1 MSPSHRV
8 SAASPPRLEFRIPSA
23 GAHLLRARERLRDY
37 LGLYCDEREVVDDVV
52 LCVEEACTNAIRHSG
67 SRDDIT
73 IALEF
78 SDGHLVAL
86 VRDRGCGFATARFEP
101 ALPELMDDHG
111 RGLYIIASLMDDLEL
126 SCDGGCQV
134 RMTRRVAP
142 RGTVPPIES
151 GLGEVRAGDGPG
163 QRATRLRAMLEEID
177 EAFAAFDWE
186 YRCVHANGTAL
197 QLAGKSLDELLG
209 RQPWELFPAL
219 AGSALERAYRDAMEL
234 GKSRTIEHCSSTSGD
249 WLEVR
254 IYPTAAGV
262 SSYYRGINERKR
274 TERDLERLLEAYERE
289 LSRSTLLRDVARAA
303 ASSLGLSEICQR
315 VLEQIHLHADLRA
328 AAIYAADWPAGT
340 LHALALF
347 GYTDAVA
354 AGLRELPIS
363 ALTDCGR
370 LVLEGLP
377 EIVGG
382 RDEAHVASSQ
392 SDATATAP
400 ATLSLPICHQ
410 DETLGALT
418 LRYAAQG
425 GRGPESVE
433 LYRGVAAILGS
444 AMANARSYQVEVE
457 AQEAL
462 RRYKL
467 LADEARDAML
477 FVRRRDGRIL
487 EANRAAESMYGHTRD
502 ELLALSIHDLRA
514 AETATR
520 TVGQMAEAASDGILF
535 ETWHRRR
542 DGSTFPVEVS
552 SRGTATKDG
561 EVMLLSIIRDISRR
575 LQAEQ
580 ALRDSEDR
588 YRGLVDLSPE
598 AILVHA
604 EGRIVFVN
612 PAAVAL
618 LGAATPDELIGIPVL
633 DTIHP
638 DEREA
643 VVARVEHA
651 RQGGVTPLVR
661 RRWLRL
667 DGLVVD
673 TEVTGAG
680 VEFDGKPAVQVVAR
694 DVGARMRAEA
704 AAAAELGFTNTLLR
718 AVEALSSS
726 MQIDTVLD
734 RLAGLLLEA
743 VGAGRLAVLLW
754 DDESGELSVALS
766 KGGASF
772 AVGTTWPRQ
781 GAPGSP
787 VVRRLVAAPVA
798 QTIDFEAADMPHA
811 VRETA
816 ARIGLRLALTLP
828 ITAGAEL
835 LGYVALDERDARREF
850 SARECRLAE
859 AICDQASVALDN
871 ARLYEQ
877 EHDVAQSL
885 RGALLKLPE
894 TVSGL
899 SYAHHYRAA
908 VRPAM
913 VGGDFYDLF
922 ELDHGLLG
930 IVVGDISGK
939 GLPAAVLTSL
949 VKNTIR
955 AHATEKGK
963 TPAEV
968 VSLTNT
974 VLVRETAT
982 ETFATVFF
990 GMLDR
995 RDGRLIYCNAGHPAS
1010 VVVRPGGDV
1019 AALPATSPLIGA
1031 FADFAF
1037 RNAEAHLSC
1046 DDVLFLYTDGLT
1058 DARDGGRLF
1067 GEERLF
1073 EVIGDSCRATPA
1085 EMVTRV
1091 VERVVEFAG
1100 DGLRDD
1106 LAVLA
1111 LQRHEPP
1118 GPSQQKLRFD

>member
-1 MSPSHRV
+1 VSPQRV
-8 SAASPPRLEFRIPSA
+8 PAASPPRLEFRIPPA
-23 GAHLLRARERLRDY
+23 GSHLRRARERLRDY
-37 LGLYCDEREVVDDVV
+37 LGLYCDQRELVDDVV

-78 SDGHLVAL
+78 ADGDLVAL
-86 VRDRGCGFATARFEP
+86 VRDRGRGFATARLEP
-101 ALPELMDDHG
+101 ALPDLMADHG

-126 SCDGGCQV
+126 CCDRGCQV
-134 RMTRRVAP
+134 RMTRRVVP
-142 RGTVPPIES
+142 RGDVPPIES
-151 GLGEVRAGDGPG
+151 GLGEVRASNGPG
-163 QRATRLRAMLEEID
+163 QRETRLRAMLEEID

-197 QLAGKSLDELLG
+197 QLAGEPLDEVLG
-209 RQPWELFPAL
+209 RHPCELFPTL
-219 AGSALERAYRDAMEL
+219 AGTALERAYRDAMEL
-234 GKSRTIEHCSSTSGD
+234 GKSRTIEHCSSASGE
-249 WLEVR
+249 WLEIR

-262 SSYYRGINERKR
+262 SCYYRRIDQRKR

-303 ASSLGLSEICQR
+303 TSSLGLREICQS

-328 AAIYAADWPAGT
+328 AAIYAADWTTGT
-340 LHALALF
+340 LRALALF
-347 GYTDAVA
+347 GGGDGTAD
-354 AGLRELPIS
+354 LPELPIS
-363 ALTDCGR
+363 ADTDCGR
-370 LVLEGLP
+370 LLLEGLP
-377 EIVGG
+377 ELAAH
-382 RDEAHVASSQ
+382 DESPRARA
-392 SDATATAP
+392 DGIAAAP
-400 ATLSLPICHQ
+400 VTLSLPICHQ

-418 LRYAAQG
+418 LRYAAQSA
-425 GRGPESVE
+425 RDPESVE
-433 LYRGVAAILGS
+433 LYRSVAAILGS
-444 AMANARSYQVEVE
+444 AMANARSYQIEVD
-457 AQEAL
+457 AREAL

-502 ELLALSIHDLRA
+502 ELLGLSIHDLRA

-520 TVGQMAEAASDGILF
+520 TVAQMTAAASDGILF
-535 ETWHRRR
+535 ETTHRRR
-542 DGSTFPVEVS
+542 DGSMFPVEVS

-561 EVMLLSIIRDISRR
+561 EVVLLSIVRDISDR
-575 LQAEQ
+575 LRAEQ

-618 LGAATPDELIGIPVL
+618 LGAATPDELVGKPVL

-638 DEREA
+638 DERAA
-643 VVARVEHA
+643 VVARVEQA
-651 RQGGVTPLVR
+651 RLGRITPLAH

-667 DGLVVD
+667 DGRVVD

-680 VEFDGKPAVQVVAR
+680 VEFDGRPAVQIVAR
-694 DVGARMRAEA
+694 DVGGRVRAEA

-718 AVEALSSS
+718 AAEALSSS

-734 RLAGLLLEA
+734 RLAELLLEA
-743 VGAGRLAVLLW
+743 VGAGRLVVLLW
-754 DDESGELSVALS
+754 DDSNGELSVALS
-766 KGGASF
+766 RGGASF
-772 AVGTTWPRQ
+772 ATGTSWPRE
-781 GAPGSP
+781 GAPASP
-787 VVRRLVAAPVA
+787 VVRRLVTDPVVRA
-798 QTIDFEAADMPHA
+798 IDFEGSDMPRA
-811 VRETA
+811 VREA
-816 ARIGLRLALTLP
+816 AALIGLRLALTLP
-828 ITAGAEL
+828 IMAGAEL

-850 SARECRLAE
+850 SQRETRLAK
-859 AICDQASVALDN
+859 AICDQAAVTLDN
-871 ARLYEQ
+871 ARLYQQ
-877 EHDVAQSL
+877 EHNVAQAL
-885 RGALLKLPE
+885 RAALLKLPA
-894 TVSGL
+894 TVAGL
-899 SYAHHYRAA
+899 SYAYHYRPA

-922 ELDHGLLG
+922 ELDHGLVG

-939 GLPAAVLTSL
+939 GIPAAVLTSL

-955 AHATEKGK
+955 AHAIEKGK
-963 TPAEV
+963 TPADV
-968 VSLTNT
+968 ISLANT
-974 VLVRETAT
+974 VLVRETAA

-995 RDGRLIYCNAGHPAS
+995 RDGRLVYCNAGHPAS
-1010 VVVRPGGDV
+1010 VVVHPEGDV

-1031 FADFAF
+1031 FPDFSF

-1046 DDVLFLYTDGLT
+1046 DDLLFLYTDGLT
-1058 DARDGGRLF
+1058 DARDGRRLF

-1073 EVIGDSCRATPA
+1073 EALRVSCGATPV

-1091 VERVVEFAG
+1091 IDRVVGFAG

-1111 LQRHEPP
+1111 LRRHEPP
-1118 GPSQQKLRFD
+1118 GPSQQKLRLG

>member
-1 MSPSHRV
+1 MSSSYRV
-8 SAASPPRLEFRIPSA
+8 PAASPPRLEFRIPSA
-23 GAHLLRARERLRDY
+23 GSHLLRARERLRDY
-37 LGLYCDEREVVDDVV
+37 LGLYCDQRELVDDVV

-78 SDGHLVAL
+78 ADGHLVAL
-86 VRDRGCGFATARFEP
+86 VRDRGCGFASTRFAP
-101 ALPELMDDHG
+101 ALPDLMSDHG

-134 RMTRRVAP
+134 RMTRRVVA
-142 RGTVPPIES
+142 RRKAPPIES
-151 GLGEVRAGDGPG
+151 GLGEVRASDGPG
-163 QRATRLRAMLEEID
+163 QRETRLRAMLEEID

-197 QLAGKSLDELLG
+197 QLVDRPLDKLLG
-209 RQPWELFPAL
+209 RQPWELFPTL
-219 AGSALERAYRDAMEL
+219 AGTALERAYRDAMEL
-234 GKSRTIEHCSSTSGD
+234 GKSRTVEHCSSASGA

-262 SSYYRGINERKR
+262 SSYYRRIDERKR

-303 ASSLGLSEICQR
+303 TSSLGLSETCRR

-328 AAIYAADWPAGT
+328 AAIYAADWTTGT
-340 LHALALF
+340 LRALALF
-347 GYTDAVA
+347 GYTA
-354 AGLRELPIS
+354 AAAADLRELPIT
-363 ALTDCGR
+363 ADTDCGR

-377 EIVGG
+377 ELVSGP
-382 RDEAHVASSQ
+382 DESLRASPHGA
-392 SDATATAP
+392 ATASLP
-400 ATLSLPICHQ
+400 ATLTLPICHQ

-418 LRYAAQG
+418 LRCAPQG
-425 GRGPESVE
+425 GFGPENVE
-433 LYRGVAAILGS
+433 LYRSVAAILAS

-487 EANRAAESMYGHTRD
+487 EANKAAESMYDHTRD
-502 ELLALSIHDLRA
+502 ELLGISIHDLRA
-514 AETATR
+514 DETATQ
-520 TVGQMAEAASDGILF
+520 TATEMAAAAADGILF
-535 ETWHRRR
+535 ETRHRRR

-561 EVMLLSIIRDISRR
+561 EVVLLSIVRDISRR

-598 AILVHA
+598 AIIVHA

-618 LGAATPDELIGIPVL
+618 LGAATPDELVGKPVL
-633 DTIHP
+633 DAIHP
-638 DEREA
+638 DEREV
-643 VVARVEHA
+643 VVARVNQA
-651 RQGGVTPLVR
+651 RLGRVTPLAR

-667 DGLVVD
+667 DGHVVE

-680 VEFDGKPAVQVVAR
+680 VEFDGRPAVQVVAR
-694 DVGARMRAEA
+694 DIGGRVRAEA

-718 AVEALSSS
+718 AAEALSSS

-734 RLAGLLLEA
+734 RLAELLLEA
-743 VGAGRLAVLLW
+743 VGGGRLAVLLW
-754 DDESGELSVALS
+754 DEADGELSVALT

-772 AVGTTWPRQ
+772 AIGTAWPCR
-781 GAPGSP
+781 GAPSSAI
-787 VVRRLVAAPVA
+787 VRRLVAEPA
-798 QTIDFEAADMPHA
+798 TRTLDFEGPDVPLP
-811 VRETA
+811 VREA
-816 ARIGLRLALTLP
+816 AALRGLRLVLTLP
-828 ITAGAEL
+828 IMAGAEL
-835 LGYVALDERDARREF
+835 LGYVALDGHDGRRRFSERE
-850 SARECRLAE
+850 SRLAK
-859 AICDQASVALDN
+859 AICDQAAVALDN
-871 ARLYEQ
+871 ARLYQQ

-894 TVSGL
+894 SVSGL
-899 SYAHHYRAA
+899 SYAHHYRPA

-922 ELDHGLLG
+922 ELDHGLVG

-963 TPAEV
+963 TPADV
-968 VSLTNT
+968 VALANT
-974 VLVRETAT
+974 VLVRETAA

-995 RDGRLIYCNAGHPAS
+995 RDGRLVYCNAGHPAS
-1010 VVVRPGGDV
+1010 VVAHAEGDV

-1046 DDVLFLYTDGLT
+1046 DDLLFLYTDGLT
-1058 DARDGGRLF
+1058 DARDGRRLF

-1073 EVIGDSCRATPA
+1073 EVIGASCRATPA
-1085 EMVTRV
+1085 EIVTRV
-1091 VERVVEFAG
+1091 IDRVVEFGGG
-1100 DGLRDD
+1100 DLRDD

-1111 LQRHEPP
+1111 VQRHEPP
-1118 GPSQQKLRFD
+1118 GPSQQKLRLT